1 MHNQIYKYTFQV
13 GDLVEILTSELKG
26 RIGLVVELNT
36 DLPENHILHVYN
48 VLVDGRVLDLFSS
61 QDLKKV

>member
-1 MHNQIYKYTFQV
+1 MHKQTYKYTFQV

-26 RIGLVVELNT
+26 RIGLVVDLSTE
-36 DLPENHILHVYN
+36 LPENHILHFYDI
-48 VLVDGRVLDLFSS
+48 LVDGQVLDLFSS

>member
-1 MHNQIYKYTFQV
+1 MHKQTYKYTFQV

-26 RIGLVVELNT
+26 RIGLVVDLSTE
-36 DLPENHILHVYN
+36 LPEDHILHVYDI
-48 VLVDGRVLDLFSS
+48 LVDGQVLDLFSS